1 MPARAWFANLAR
13 ALGADVRR
21 SPPSS
26 GHRHTLLPMGREE
39 DFANIARLGLALC
52 DQLESGL
59 RFEAT
64 DLGWSIGDGPA
75 TEGAGDPWTRM

>member
-1 MPARAWFANLAR
+1 
-13 ALGADVRR
+13 
-21 SPPSS
+21 
-26 GHRHTLLPMGREE
+26 MGREE